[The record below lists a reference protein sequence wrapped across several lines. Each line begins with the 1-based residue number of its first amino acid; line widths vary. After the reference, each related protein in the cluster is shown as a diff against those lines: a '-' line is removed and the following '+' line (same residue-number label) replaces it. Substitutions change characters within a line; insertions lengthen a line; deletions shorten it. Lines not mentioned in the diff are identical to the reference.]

1 MTMNITKTAIAA
13 ATLAFALTTGAM
25 AQTPPATTAPSK
37 VEAPKTAPPSSPSTA
52 TTAKPAK
59 AAKAAK
65 TPAKPRTDVSMA
77 CSKELDAKNVHGKER
92 SKQMKTCKAAG
103 AKTDAAKKN

>member
-1 MTMNITKTAIAA
+1 MNTIKTAIAA
-13 ATLAFALTTGAM
+13 ATLAFALSTGAM
-25 AQTPPATTAPSK
+25 AQTPPASTTAPAK
-37 VEAPKTAPPSSPSTA
+37 VEAPKTAAPASPAA

-59 AAKAAK
+59 TAKVK

-92 SKQMKTCKAAG
+92 AKQMKTCKAAG
-103 AKTDAAKKN
+103 AKTEAAKKN